1 MDESEKAK
9 QDFELRKM
17 LKQSMNLTASGKLFC
32 RMLVE
37 WIENGTWRRHWDA
50 RNERWVECETFKEFM
65 EASPAKGLGLC
76 LKQVGQDLELLQR
89 GGLDE
94 ATRVLAAWKKDQ
106 PLPTYDQTVRP
117 RNPHGRKGK
126 ESDNN
131 VIRLMQ
137 GNDTTYTLRRLARD
151 SPDLVDAIAKG
162 EMSVN
167 QAAIKAGI
175 RKKPT
180 PLKELLRWWKKA
192 TPEERTEFLKLK
204 ENA

>member
-1 MDESEKAK
+1 MDETEKVK

-32 RMLVE
+32 RTLVE
-37 WIENGTWRRHWDA
+37 WIENGTWKRHWDA

-76 LKQVGQDLELLQR
+76 LENIGQDLELLQR

-94 ATRVLAAWKKDQ
+94 ATRVLAAWKADE
-106 PLPTYDQTVRP
+106 PLPTDDQTVRP
-117 RNPHGRKGK
+117 RNPNGRKGA
-126 ESDNN
+126 ESIGITN
-131 VIRLMQ
+131 RLN
-137 GNDTTYTLRRLARD
+137 GTDVDYTLRRLARD
-151 SPDLVDAIAKG
+151 EPELLESIKRG

-167 QAAIKAGI
+167 QAAIRAGI

-180 PLKELLRWWKKA
+180 PLQELLRAWNKA
-192 TPEERTEFLKLK
+192 TKEERTEFLKRKDEL
-204 ENA
+204 